1 LINPKENLVK
11 KLIVLVLSA
20 LAWLSCGDRA
30 QAQAAPKPDDPH
42 LISNQDLDLMRQD
55 IRSHKKQLIAQNL
68 KLSDAEATKFW
79 PVYDKYVAELVRI
92 NDKKFGLI
100 QTYADQYAT
109 MTDDQAISFA
119 KQWTELDTQIS
130 QLRQK
135 YVPIFAQVLN
145 GRNTATF
152 IQMDRRIT
160 MMIELQISSKMPLVQ
175 NSQN

>member
-1 LINPKENLVK
+1 MK
-11 KLIVLVLSA
+11 KSIAFVLSA
-20 LAWLSCGDRA
+20 LACMSCGDRA
-30 QAQAAPKPDDPH
+30 AAQAAPKSDDTH
-42 LISNQDLDLMRQD
+42 LISNQDIDLMRQD
-55 IRSHKKQLIAQNL
+55 IRSHKKQLIAMNL

-79 PVYDKYVAELVRI
+79 PIYDKYVAELVTI

-109 MTDDQAISFA
+109 MTDDQALSFA
-119 KQWTELDTQIS
+119 RQWTEMDTQIS

-135 YVPIFAQVLN
+135 YVPIVAQVLS

-160 MMIELQISSKMPLVQ
+160 MMVELQISSKMPLVQ
-175 NSQN
+175 EQK